1 MDERR
6 AWKRGRFAP
15 PSSSQ
20 RTMLFLQSMMAAAM
34 VLRAPHDMATYTQ
47 PTGWTCKD
55 AVSRRNSRGQGPLQ
69 ATGQSAVPIG
79 PPANDDDPGA
89 IYPSY
94 PQPRATTRV
103 ALAVPSPHEYAATY
117 QPDAASRREDRGP
130 VPVQPR
136 ATTRAALA
144 VPPPHEH
151 PATYQP
157 DAASRREDR
166 GPVPV
171 QSRATTR
178 VALAVPPPH
187 EHSATYQPPA
197 AWTIKHA
204 AIRKEAAR
212 QGDGY
217 LQPALPSHPVPSQPM
232 PSQPMPSEPMP
243 SQSVAS
249 PVAEWC
255 ARVARVTQAHVE
267 AV

>member
-130 VPVQPR
+130 VPVQ
-136 ATTRAALA
+136 
-144 VPPPHEH
+144 
-151 PATYQP
+151 
-157 DAASRREDR
+157 
-166 GPVPV
+166 
-171 QSRATTR
+171 SRATTR